1 MTFLNIIIYF
11 FIIPLCILKFILNF
25 NHLLVR
31 LITLELIALSFFFGL
46 RINLQFMALDS
57 VFLLYFLVIMVC
69 EGVLGL
75 SILILIRFSYG
86 VDYLFNF
93 NKLLC

>member
-1 MTFLNIIIYF
+1 
-11 FIIPLCILKFILNF
+11 
-25 NHLLVR
+25 
-31 LITLELIALSFFFGL
+31 
-46 RINLQFMALDS
+46 MALDS